1 MHIDSYLI
9 LRGIKTLSVRLRAQ
23 QDNAIKIANW
33 LKGHEKVKQVYY
45 VGLKEH
51 PGYGVNASQAS
62 GFGSMISFKV
72 DSETTARKLL
82 ESVKLMLM
90 RKVSEA

>member
-1 MHIDSYLI
+1 M
-9 LRGIKTLSVRLRAQ
+9 
-23 QDNAIKIANW
+23 KIANW

-62 GFGSMISFKV
+62 GFGSMISSK
-72 DSETTARKLL
+72 
-82 ESVKLMLM
+82 
-90 RKVSEA
+90 